1 LLGALIAWV
10 FGCFACN
17 RHLVTHAPAL
27 RCVVSFTQMQPC
39 LWQQRFNSFFL
50 FAVSR
55 RFRLN
60 LCMLAEL
67 LAVAQRIALDASS
80 DAAAAASH
88 ATSHEQE
95 SGHAATTTSASMDQF
110 RTAVQRIRFC
120 DLGLP
125 FNLEGLKRG
134 CIGRPCVMFTDVLDH
149 PALSISLITF
159 PPGSS
164 IPLHDHPGMHVYT
177 KVLVGQLDVEMFD
190 VDHPLPC
197 SAVPVGTVVGVRNR
211 RTVTLATGEF
221 CDLTPVVGNIHGLAC
236 SGTDT
241 AIMLDVSLAPYPT
254 DDACHYFVA
263 HDSSAQL
270 CVIDESLAWGVG
282 DASLATKAS
291 NTKMPSPAST
301 KGRRG
306 SGGGGRG
313 SRRRV

>member
-1 LLGALIAWV
+1 
-10 FGCFACN
+10 
-17 RHLVTHAPAL
+17 
-27 RCVVSFTQMQPC
+27 M
-39 LWQQRFNSFFL
+39 WQQRSNSFFL
-50 FAVSR
+50 FAV
-55 RFRLN
+55 RFRLD
-60 LCMLAEL
+60 LFMLAEL
-67 LAVAQRIALDASS
+67 LALAQRIAFDASS
-80 DAAAAASH
+80 DAAAAASD
-88 ATSHEQE
+88 ATSLEFE

-110 RTAVQRIRFC
+110 RTAVQHIRFC

-134 CIGRPCVMFTDVLDH
+134 YIGRTCVKFTDVLEH
-149 PALSISLITF
+149 PALSISLITL

-254 DDACHYFVA
+254 DDACHYFAA

-270 CVIDESLAWGVG
+270 CVIDEALAWGVG
-282 DASLATKAS
+282 DSSVASEASITKVPYPRSA
-291 NTKMPSPAST
+291 
-301 KGRRG
+301 KGKRG
-306 SGGGGRG
+306 SAGGGRG
-313 SRRRV
+313 CRRRV